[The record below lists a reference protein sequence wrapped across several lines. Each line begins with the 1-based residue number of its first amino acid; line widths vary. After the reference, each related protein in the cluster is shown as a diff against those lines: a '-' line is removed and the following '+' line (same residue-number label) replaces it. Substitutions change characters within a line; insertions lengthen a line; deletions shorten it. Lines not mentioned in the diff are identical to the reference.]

1 LNSKLSNRTGLRL
14 AALLGLGVLM
24 LAAGGLARAAIEG
37 QTVTAVPPWVG
48 LFGVAIQPDGTV
60 YAVGS
65 KASLLISTDKGKT
78 WTLDTIH
85 ERNGDALFQDRD
97 LYSIRFAPDGKI
109 GWIVGEDGLIL
120 KTEDGGKTWAAQAS
134 GNPNSLFKIAVI
146 DAQNAVAVGD
156 NGAIVH
162 TTDGGA
168 HWQTVK
174 SPKEVTLFDVFFADP
189 KDGWSV
195 GEFSSIF
202 KTSDGGQTWALV
214 YGGNTTDFTVGPFL
228 TISFTDPQHGMA
240 AGLAGGIMVTSD
252 GGKTWTAQ
260 QLPDQVGSYAV
271 AIDSSNKKVWLG
283 GTGGRMFDQTADGSW
298 RTADRASFH
307 DITDIAFAGNVGVAV
322 GLDGTILV
330 TNNAGDQWQAVQ

>member
-1 LNSKLSNRTGLRL
+1 
-14 AALLGLGVLM
+14 M
-24 LAAGGLARAAIEG
+24 LAAGGPAGAALEG
-37 QTVTAVPPWVG
+37 QTVTAIPPWIG
-48 LFGVAIQPDGTV
+48 LFGVAIQPDGTI

-78 WTLDTIH
+78 WAIDTVR

-97 LYSIRFAPDGKI
+97 LYSIRFTPDGKT

-120 KTEDGGKTWAAQAS
+120 KTDDSGKSWTAQDA

-146 DAQNAVAVGD
+146 DAQNAIAVGD

-162 TTDGGA
+162 TTDGGD

-174 SPKEVTLFDVFFADP
+174 CPKDVTLFDVFFLDP

-202 KTSDGGQTWALV
+202 KTTDGGLTWTLA

-228 TISFTDPQHGMA
+228 TVTFTDPMHGMV
-240 AGLAGGIMVTSD
+240 AGLSGGTMVTSD

-283 GTGGRMFDQTADGSW
+283 GAGGRMFDQPINGPWKS
-298 RTADRASFH
+298 ADRTSFH

-330 TNNAGDQWQAVQ
+330 TDNAGDQWQAVQ

>member
-1 LNSKLSNRTGLRL
+1 
-14 AALLGLGVLM
+14 M
-24 LAAGGLARAAIEG
+24 
-37 QTVTAVPPWVG
+37 
-48 LFGVAIQPDGTV
+48 FGVAIQPDGSI

-65 KASLLISTDKGKT
+65 KASLLVSTDNGKT
-78 WTLDTIH
+78 WTLDTIQ

-97 LYSIRFAPDGKI
+97 LYSIRFAPDGKT

-120 KTEDGGKTWAAQAS
+120 KTDDGGQTWTTQDI

-146 DAQNAVAVGD
+146 DEQNAVAVGD

-174 SPKEVTLFDVFFADP
+174 SPKEVTLFDVFFLDQE
-189 KDGWSV
+189 DGWSV
-195 GEFSSIF
+195 GEFSSIL
-202 KTSDGGQTWALV
+202 KTTDGGQTWTLA

-228 TISFTDPQHGMA
+228 TIAFTDPQHGMA
-240 AGLAGGIMVTSD
+240 AGLAGGILVTAD

-271 AIDSSNKKVWLG
+271 AIDPANKKALAGRHWRPDVRSG
-283 GTGGRMFDQTADGSW
+283 GQWTM
-298 RTADRASFH
+298 
-307 DITDIAFAGNVGVAV
+307 AV
-322 GLDGTILV
+322 G
-330 TNNAGDQWQAVQ
+330 

>member
-1 LNSKLSNRTGLRL
+1 
-14 AALLGLGVLM
+14 M
-24 LAAGGLARAAIEG
+24 MFAAGGRAGAALEG
-37 QTVTAVPPWVG
+37 QTVTAIPPWVG
-48 LFGVAIQPDGTV
+48 LFGVAIQPDGTI

-65 KASLLISTDKGKT
+65 KASLLISTDKGKS
-78 WTLDTIH
+78 WTIDTVH
-85 ERNGDALFQDRD
+85 ERNGDPLFQDRD
-97 LYSIRFAPDGKI
+97 LYSIRFAPDGKS

-120 KTEDGGKTWAAQAS
+120 KSDDGGKSWATQDS

-146 DAQNAVAVGD
+146 DDQNAVAVGD

-168 HWQTVK
+168 HWQTIK
-174 SPKEVTLFDVFFADP
+174 CPKDVTLFDVFFTDP
-189 KDGWSV
+189 KNGWSV

-202 KTSDGGQTWALV
+202 KTTDGGQTWTLA
-214 YGGNTTDFTVGPFL
+214 YGGNTGDFTVGPFL
-228 TISFTDPQHGMA
+228 TVSFTDPMHGMV
-240 AGLAGGIMVTSD
+240 AGLSGGTMITSD

-283 GTGGRMFDQTADGSW
+283 GAGGRMFDQPINGPWKS
-298 RTADRASFH
+298 ADRTSFH

-330 TNNAGDQWQAVQ
+330 TDNAGDQWQAVQ